1 MTAAPFDLRRADSP
15 LGPFAVLFRAEPFCI
30 FRILLPGE
38 SVPKARPLDDRTDS
52 PPALRE
58 VVRMIQAYFEGK
70 PIGAPPWKWLHTADL
85 TGLER
90 AVLEATARIPYGGLR
105 AYRDIALAAGRP
117 KACRAVG
124 NALGKNPFP
133 ILIPCHRVIR
143 ASGEIGGFGGGT
155 ALKKKLI
162 ALEARFVG
170 STDSGVTGS

>member
-1 MTAAPFDLRRADSP
+1 MTAALFDLHRADSP
-15 LGPFAVLFRAEPFCI
+15 LGPFAVLFQAEPFCI
-30 FRILLPGE
+30 FRIFLPGE
-38 SVPKARPLDDRTDS
+38 NVPKVRPIDDRNDL

-58 VVRMIQAYFEGK
+58 VVRMIRAYFEGK

-90 AVLEATARIPYGGLR
+90 AVLEATARIPYGCLR
-105 AYRDIALAAGRP
+105 AYRDIALSAGRP

-143 ASGEIGGFGGGT
+143 ASGKIGGFGGGT
-155 ALKKKLI
+155 ALKKELI
-162 ALEARFVG
+162 ALEARFVAFK
-170 STDSGVTGS
+170 DSGFTGS

>member
-1 MTAAPFDLRRADSP
+1 MTAAPFDLCRADSP
-15 LGPFAVLFRAEPFCI
+15 FGPFAVLFRAEPFCI
-30 FRILLPGE
+30 FRIFLPGE
-38 SVPKARPLDDRTDS
+38 SVPKARPLDDRNDS
-52 PPALRE
+52 PPALLE

-85 TGLER
+85 TGFER
-90 AVLEATARIPYGGLR
+90 AVLEATARIPYGGLH

-133 ILIPCHRVIR
+133 ILIPCHRVIL
-143 ASGEIGGFGGGT
+143 AGGEPGGFGGGT

-162 ALEARFVG
+162 DLEARFVAFTE
-170 STDSGVTGS
+170 SNRTVS

>member
-1 MTAAPFDLRRADSP
+1 MTLAPFDLHREDSP

-30 FRILLPGE
+30 FRIFLPGE
-38 SVPKARPLDDRTDS
+38 SVPKAGPVDDRNDS

-85 TGLER
+85 TGFER

-105 AYRDIALAAGRP
+105 AYRDIALAAGRL

-133 ILIPCHRVIR
+133 ILVPCHRVIL
-143 ASGEIGGFGGGT
+143 ASGEPGGFGGGT
-155 ALKKKLI
+155 ALKKELI
-162 ALEARFVG
+162 ALEARFV
-170 STDSGVTGS
+170 SFTDSGFTGS